1 MNQKDIDRGKDQK
14 SEEGG
19 DQMTNKALT
28 KKRRSI
34 EKGDT
39 FIELFSHVDLI
50 SMDRCNLTPQMA
62 DGKKICIKNRD
73 F

>member
-19 DQMTNKALT
+19 DQMTNKV
-28 KKRRSI
+28 KRRGVRL
-34 EKGDT
+34 KRDT
-39 FIELFSHVDLI
+39 FIEFFSHVDLI
-50 SMDRCNLTPQMA
+50 AMDRCNLTPQMA